1 MRRAFEACRQRRLAS
16 PDSPSL
22 LMDIVDRVTVTLRTS
37 GGDTKVAAIER
48 ETDEPDGGDGGRGG
62 SVVVEGD
69 PYLASL
75 HGLRYDRRHIA
86 PGGGPGRAGGRPGQ
100 KGEDIVLRVPLGTVL
115 RDSRSRQVLGTLVR
129 PGQRIVVAEG
139 GHGGR
144 GNAGRKGSP
153 SGTARLGLPGE
164 LGEERDVAVE
174 LHLLTDVIR
183 RTTPRYETM
192 KFVDYVTIT
201 VRSGKGGAGSAHFRR
216 EKFEP
221 KGGPDGGDGG
231 KGGSVVVEGDPSLYT
246 LLDLRYNRHHF
257 AQGGEPGGGSGKS
270 GRDGDDI
277 VLRVPL
283 GSVLKDGESGQVI
296 GEVIE
301 EGDRVVLAQGG
312 RGGLGNT
319 HFKSSTNQA
328 PRYAQPGEAGEERDV
343 ILELKLLA
351 DVGLVGFPN
360 AGKSTLVSSLSAAK
374 PKIADYPFTTLEPN
388 LGMVYL
394 GDWRSFVVADIPG
407 LIEGASEGRGLGHQ
421 FLKHVE
427 RNAVLLFCVAA
438 DSEDPGA
445 RYETLLAELGAFSPH
460 LLAKP
465 RLVALTKMDIV
476 GPELADEWVEQ
487 ARATFPDDAE
497 VIPVSAV
504 ARTGLDRLKERL
516 WSFVEAERGETV

>member
-1 MRRAFEACRQRRLAS
+1 
-16 PDSPSL
+16 
-22 LMDIVDRVTVTLRTS
+22 
-37 GGDTKVAAIER
+37 
-48 ETDEPDGGDGGRGG
+48 
-62 SVVVEGD
+62 
-69 PYLASL
+69 
-75 HGLRYDRRHIA
+75 
-86 PGGGPGRAGGRPGQ
+86 
-100 KGEDIVLRVPLGTVL
+100 
-115 RDSRSRQVLGTLVR
+115 
-129 PGQRIVVAEG
+129 
-139 GHGGR
+139 
-144 GNAGRKGSP
+144 
-153 SGTARLGLPGE
+153 
-164 LGEERDVAVE
+164 
-174 LHLLTDVIR
+174 
-183 RTTPRYETM
+183 M

-231 KGGSVVVEGDPSLYT
+231 PGGSVIVEGDPALYT

-257 AQGGEPGGGSGKS
+257 AQSGEPGGGSGKS
-270 GRDGDDI
+270 GKAGDDI

-283 GSVLKDGESGQVI
+283 GSTIKDAET
-296 GEVIE
+296 GEVLGDIVH

-328 PRYAQPGEAGEERDV
+328 PRYAQPGEPGEERDV

-438 DSEDPGA
+438 DAEDPGA
-445 RYETLLAELGAFSPH
+445 RYRTLLDELEAFSPH
-460 LLAKP
+460 LMAKP

-476 GPELADEWVEQ
+476 GPDLADEWVAQ

-516 WSFVEAERGETV
+516 WSFVEAERAEAD